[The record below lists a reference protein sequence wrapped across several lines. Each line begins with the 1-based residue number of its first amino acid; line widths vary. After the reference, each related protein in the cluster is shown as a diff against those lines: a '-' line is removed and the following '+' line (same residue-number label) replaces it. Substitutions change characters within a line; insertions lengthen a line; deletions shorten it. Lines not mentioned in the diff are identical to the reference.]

1 MLTLT
6 SSEGMVVPRKRK
18 SQEEVLQTPQ
28 AVLKDA
34 GEALQLIT
42 SALPLDVEAGGV
54 VGAVQGVEDLIG
66 PVSSGALLNALRIV
80 QSDAQAVLN
89 SLAEDLPTRLRGV
102 VPEGVEVKGVRP
114 DYIVDGGL
122 HVHLDESARW
132 LSVGGNHLPLAPWKK
147 TAQGIARL
155 LSELRNLPFDADAFS
170 KSLFAAYEQALVEG
184 GKSMGAVVP
193 IERILQSLA
202 LGQQPRAW
210 RLDPTNRNYRGYG
223 RDHLRM
229 QLFRLVTARPQPSVG
244 GHRLNLTAGS
254 NTENALFMYV
264 PSLGRCAY
272 VGLVSW
278 TPESETGPKT

>member
-6 SSEGMVVPRKRK
+6 SSEGMVAPRKRK

-42 SALPLDVEAGGV
+42 SALPLDPEAGGV

-66 PVSSGALLNALRIV
+66 PVSSGALLNALRVV

-102 VPEGVEVKGVRP
+102 VAEGVEVKGVRP

-122 HVHLDESARW
+122 HVHLDESGRW

-170 KSLFAAYEQALVEG
+170 KSLFAAYEQALAEG

-193 IERILQSLA
+193 IERILQALA

-223 RDHLRM
+223 RDQLRT
-229 QLFRLVTARPQPSVG
+229 QLYRLVTARPQPAVG

-278 TPESETGPKT
+278 TSESETGPKS